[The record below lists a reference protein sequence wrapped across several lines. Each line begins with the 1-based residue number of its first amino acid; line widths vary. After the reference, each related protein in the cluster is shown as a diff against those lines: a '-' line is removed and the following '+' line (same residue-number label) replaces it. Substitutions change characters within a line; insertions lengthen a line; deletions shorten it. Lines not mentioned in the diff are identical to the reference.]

1 MFLLLTLPSFFTAEH
16 EEAVKSEF
24 NTSIRYGAHTDYQGF
39 TILRPDKNDWHYV
52 TVPFD
57 QDSTDTSASATVNVL
72 AGGLEVFHR
81 GSQQWMQVKIPKH
94 LNALVINAGQCAPFS
109 FSFYIFLCKNT

>member
-1 MFLLLTLPSFFTAEH
+1 MFPAFTAEH

-52 TVPFD
+52 TVPLD
-57 QDSTDTSASATVNVL
+57 QDDATTVNVL

-81 GSQQWMQVKIPKH
+81 GTQQWMQVKIPKH
-94 LNALVINAGQCAPFS
+94 LNALVINAGKYACLS
-109 FSFYIFLCKNT
+109 VS